1 MRRGFNGGSALLM
14 ALWTIAVLSVMV
26 LAFSVEANLQGGVNF
41 YVRER
46 SRVDRL
52 VDSGKA
58 IAELILVNYQDVS
71 EWESG
76 EDTDKI
82 VKEDDRWLRE
92 KRALKTESRC
102 TIGPIL
108 LDERQDSD
116 GSFVNP
122 STVKVEIEVDG
133 GGSGGAI
140 NINELYEGGSDK
152 DYRLRWQMMLWS
164 HGIDPELEVK
174 DDEGRNVPLADW
186 LIACWS
192 DWRDDNDDVTQIGG
206 IDGAEKKWYEDFYED
221 NRIDEED
228 RYYPRNG
235 SIPDVAELSY
245 VRGFREYP
253 AVLTGG
259 LLDPKEKESEDN
271 PTVRGIMHMFGVT
284 GNTKVNPNLCSKD
297 ELLTVPGIFDE
308 DDLEEGEARVSAIL
322 EGLGVMPEDDT
333 SIDPDRKTWPYK
345 NFDDLRN
352 RVDEDIGDEAREYLV
367 FTPQED
373 SIFKVKITGESLG
386 MTREVSAKCYVS
398 DKKVRYIEWRED

>member
-1 MRRGFNGGSALLM
+1 MRRGASGGSALLM

-58 IAELILVNYQDVS
+58 IAELVLVNYQDVS

-76 EDTDKI
+76 EDTEKI
-82 VKEDDRWLRE
+82 IREDDRWLRE

-108 LDERQDSD
+108 LDERRNPDY
-116 GSFVNP
+116 SFVNP
-122 STVKVEIEVDG
+122 ATVKVEIEVDG

-140 NINELYEGGSDK
+140 NINDLYEGGSDK
-152 DYRLRWQMMLWS
+152 NYRLRWQMMLWS
-164 HGIDPELEVK
+164 HGIDPELEAK

-206 IDGAEKKWYEDFYED
+206 IDGAEKKWYEDFYEE

-235 SIPDVAELSY
+235 SVPDVAELSY

-271 PTVRGIMHMFGVT
+271 PVVRGVIHMFGVT
-284 GNTKVNPNLCSKD
+284 GNTKVNPNLCSED

-308 DDLEEGEARVSAIL
+308 DDLEEGKARVAAIL

-333 SIDPDRKTWPYK
+333 SVDPDRKTWPYK